1 MSALVLARRK
11 AVNALMVGMATAA
24 ALTALVFLA
33 WILSTLVLK
42 GLEGLSWAFFTNL
55 PRPPGE
61 PGAGLANALVGTGL
75 VALTAIVLG
84 VPTGLLG
91 GIYLSE
97 YGKRGRLERAV
108 RFVSD
113 VLLGAPS
120 IVVGV
125 FVYGLLVRPLGH
137 FSGLAGGVAL
147 AVLMLPIVTRTTDE
161 MLRLVPIPLREAA
174 LALGAPAW
182 KVVTKVSLRAA
193 LPGITTGI
201 ILAIARVAGET
212 APLLFTSLN
221 TPYWNADP
229 LAPTATLN
237 VTMFNYAMSPY
248 EDWRRMAWAAALVIT
263 TAVLLLTI
271 AARLLRRRVR

>member
-1 MSALVLARRK
+1 MSALVLLRRK
-11 AVNALMVGMATAA
+11 AINALMVGMATAA
-24 ALTALVFLA
+24 ALTALVLLA
-33 WILSTLVLK
+33 WILSALVAR
-42 GLEGLSWAFFTNL
+42 GVEGLSWAFFTKL

-61 PGAGLANALVGTGL
+61 SGAGLANSLVGTGL
-75 VALTAIVLG
+75 VALMAIVIG

-91 GIYLSE
+91 GVYLSE

-113 VLLGAPS
+113 VLLGTPS

-147 AVLMLPIVTRTTDE
+147 AILMLPIVVRTTDE

-174 LALGAPAW
+174 LALGAPEW
-182 KVVTKVSLRAA
+182 KVVTRVSLRAA

-201 ILAIARVAGET
+201 ILAIARVGGET
-212 APLLFTSLN
+212 SPLLFTSLN

-248 EDWRRMAWAAALVIT
+248 DDWRRMAWAAALVIT

-271 AARLLRRRVR
+271 AARLVRRRVR

>member
-1 MSALVLARRK
+1 MRALVLAKRK
-11 AVNALMVGMATAA
+11 AINALMAGMATAA

-33 WILSTLVLK
+33 WILSTLVAR
-42 GLEGLSWAFFTNL
+42 GLEGLSWALFTKL

-61 PGAGLANALVGTGL
+61 PGAGLSNALVGTGL
-75 VALTAIVLG
+75 IALMAIGIG

-97 YGKRGRLERAV
+97 YGKRGRLERVV

-147 AVLMLPIVTRTTDE
+147 AILMLPIVTRTTDE

-182 KVVTKVSLRAA
+182 KVVTKVSMRAA

-201 ILAIARVAGET
+201 ILAIARVGGET

-221 TPYWNADP
+221 TPYWNVDP

-248 EDWRRMAWAAALVIT
+248 DDWRQMAWAAALVIT

>member
-24 ALTALVFLA
+24 ALTALLFLA
-33 WILSTLVLK
+33 WILSTLVLE

-97 YGKRGRLERAV
+97 YGKRGKLERTV

-147 AVLMLPIVTRTTDE
+147 AILMLPIVTRTTDE

-263 TAVLLLTI
+263 TAVLLLTVT
-271 AARLLRRRVR
+271 ARVARRRVR

>member
-1 MSALVLARRK
+1 MSARVLVRRK
-11 AVNALMVGMATAA
+11 ALNAVMVTLATLAA
-24 ALTALVFLA
+24 ITALAFLA
-33 WILSTLVLK
+33 WILSTLVAR
-42 GLEGLSWAFFTNL
+42 GVEGLSWAFFTGL

-61 PGAGLANALVGTGL
+61 PGAGLSNALAGTGL
-75 VALTAIVLG
+75 VALTAIVIG
-84 VPTGLLG
+84 VPLGLLA

-97 YGKRGRLERAV
+97 YGKGGKLERAV

-137 FSGLAGGVAL
+137 FSGFAGGVAL
-147 AVLMLPIVTRTTDE
+147 AILMLPIVTRTTDE
-161 MLRLVPIPLREAA
+161 MLRLVPSTLREAA
-174 LALGAPAW
+174 LALGAPVW
-182 KVVTKVSLRAA
+182 KMVTRVSLRAA
-193 LPGITTGI
+193 LPGITTGV
-201 ILAIARVAGET
+201 ILAIARVGGET

-221 TPYWNADP
+221 TPYWSTDLTEP
-229 LAPTATLN
+229 MATLN

-263 TAVLLLTI
+263 SAVLLLTI
-271 AARLLRRRVR
+271 LARAVRRRTR

>member
-1 MSALVLARRK
+1 MSALVLLRRK
-11 AVNALMVGMATAA
+11 AINALMVGMATAA
-24 ALTALVFLA
+24 ALTALVLLA
-33 WILSTLVLK
+33 WILSALVAR
-42 GLEGLSWAFFTNL
+42 GVEGLSWAFFTKL

-61 PGAGLANALVGTGL
+61 SGAGLANSLVGTGL
-75 VALTAIVLG
+75 VALMAIVIG

-91 GIYLSE
+91 GVYLSE

-113 VLLGAPS
+113 VLLGTPS

-125 FVYGLLVRPLGH
+125 FVCGLLVRPLGH

-147 AVLMLPIVTRTTDE
+147 AILMLPIVVRTTDE

-174 LALGAPAW
+174 LALGAPEW
-182 KVVTKVSLRAA
+182 KVVTRVSLRAA

-201 ILAIARVAGET
+201 ILAIARVGGET
-212 APLLFTSLN
+212 SPLLFTSLN

-248 EDWRRMAWAAALVIT
+248 DDWRRMAWAAALVIT

-271 AARLLRRRVR
+271 AARLVRRRVR